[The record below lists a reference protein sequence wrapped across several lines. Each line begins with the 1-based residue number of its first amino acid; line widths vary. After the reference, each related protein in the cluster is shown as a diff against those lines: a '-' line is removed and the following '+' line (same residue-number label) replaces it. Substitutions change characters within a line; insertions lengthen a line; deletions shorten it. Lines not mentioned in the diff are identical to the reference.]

1 LESHY
6 HKLWVLES
14 HYLKLWGLESH
25 FLKTLNFGISLPQ
38 TLKVWIS
45 LSQILNIGISLSQTL
60 SFFNLIFLHFEFWN
74 LIFSNFEFWNLVIS
88 NVNEFKGRLLCS
100 RNKFMY
106 LGYLKYS
113 VNQNGLFS
121 LSGHRPHSWYCITTL
136 RYNLWPLLW
145 DCKVMLFCRLS
156 VMFINKE
163 WIRCGLSAMRD
174 ISMV

>member
-1 LESHY
+1 MKRSASSASVEDPANQVIIIFSMFLETTVEFHY
-6 HKLWVLES
+6 LKLWILKSLYLKLWVLES
-14 HYLKLWGLESH
+14 HYLKLCVFGIS
-25 FLKTLNFGISLPQ
+25 FSYTLNFGIL
-38 TLKVWIS
+38 
-45 LSQILNIGISLSQTL
+45 LSQTL
-60 SFFNLIFLHFEFWN
+60 MNSKRGYFVVEIN
-74 LIFSNFEFWNLVIS
+74 
-88 NVNEFKGRLLCS
+88 
-100 RNKFMY
+100 FMY

-121 LSGHRPHSWYCITTL
+121 LSGHRPHSWFCITTL

-163 WIRCGLSAMRD
+163 WIRCGLSAMRN